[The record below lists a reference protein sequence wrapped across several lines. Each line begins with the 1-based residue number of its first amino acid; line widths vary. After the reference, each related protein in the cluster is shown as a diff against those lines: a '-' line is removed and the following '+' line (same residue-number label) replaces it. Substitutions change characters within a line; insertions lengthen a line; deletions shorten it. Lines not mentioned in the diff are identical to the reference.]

1 MIAQIFAAVSGLILL
16 YSLFSQNKQSMVILQ
31 VVDTCCCLIA
41 SLLVGGYVA
50 VILDLAL
57 LVKYTS
63 EVTTLAYQQSTAGQ
77 QSTDGPQSTDGQQSS
92 IFGNSVILSALQN
105 GPLATVPEKLK
116 SFFRKYDANQI
127 QVIFWI
133 IALVLV
139 IWKDKLGILPL
150 VGTVAYS
157 VVLTKADL
165 QTVNAVLAFDLLA
178 WVCYDAHLKL
188 VALVITDLVNLAF
201 IVYRIYQNNAH
212 QGKLFSVG
220 TPTAQEDS
228 TDEER

>member
-63 EVTTLAYQQSTAGQ
+63 EITALASQQSADGQQSTA
-77 QSTDGPQSTDGQQSS
+77 GQQSS

-105 GPLATVPEKLK
+105 GPLATLPEKLK
-116 SFFRKYDANQI
+116 SFFHKYDANQI

-139 IWKDKLGILPL
+139 VWKDKLGILPL
-150 VGTVAYS
+150 IGTVAYS

-165 QTVNAVLAFDLLA
+165 QIVNAVLAFDLLA

-188 VALVITDLVNLAF
+188 VALVITDLVNLGF